1 MVKYCCEICK
11 KNFRLKETYD
21 KHMNKEHSSSYTTDI
36 NDITTTENTV
46 LDDVYFSNKTCQ
58 ELIAICKIQGL
69 KGYSS
74 KNKLELIGMLSH
86 AKNNNETNNETNNKT
101 DDNILKIDQNV
112 TENKELNDMDFSNK
126 TRQELI
132 AICKKQGLKGYS
144 SKNKLE
150 LIRLIGL
157 FSSAK
162 VKPVDNV
169 PISIEDGDIQKN
181 SFYVGDNL
189 ELLNK
194 VKSETVHMI
203 YFDPPYNTGRN
214 FHYFKDKF
222 ADFPK
227 FMEERIEECHRV
239 LKKDGNIIIHVE
251 PRISHHIRII
261 CDKIFGYTNF
271 KNEIVWHSGGNAKN
285 KYQLGRNH
293 DTIIVYGKSSNSKF
307 FPLYK
312 PYTDEY
318 KKGLKMC
325 PYHKK
330 LYSTSAAHNSQPE
343 VNPRPN
349 LIYEWN
355 GNIRQWY
362 FSNEKIKLLHDDN
375 RLEYNTAGIPRI
387 KRFLDEME
395 GIPVR
400 DTWDDI
406 SSIQNGEKT
415 KYATQKPI
423 KLLERILALYSCE
436 GDLCMDPFAGS
447 GTLGRACILMKREYI
462 LFDIN
467 PEAKMVYD
475 KDA

>member
-21 KHMNKEHSSSYTTDI
+21 KHMNKEHSSSYTADI
-36 NDITTTENTV
+36 NDLTTAENTV
-46 LDDVYFSNKTCQ
+46 IDDVNFSNKTRL
-58 ELIAICKIQGL
+58 ELIAICKKQGL

-74 KNKLELIGMLSH
+74 KNKLELIRLLGMLSS
-86 AKNNNETNNETNNKT
+86 AKNNNETNNKT
-101 DDNILKIDQNV
+101 DDNILKIDQNI
-112 TENKELNDMDFSNK
+112 TENKEINDMDFSNK

-150 LIRLIGL
+150 LIRLLGL
-157 FSSAK
+157 LSSAK

-169 PISIEDGDIQKN
+169 SISIDDGDIQKN
-181 SFYVGDNL
+181 TFYIGDNL
-189 ELLNK
+189 ELLKK

-203 YFDPPYNTGRN
+203 YLDPPYNTGRN

-318 KKGLKMC
+318 KKNLKMC

-423 KLLERILALYSCE
+423 KLLERILALYTCE

>member
-1 MVKYCCEICK
+1 MVKYCCDTCN

-21 KHMNKEHSSSYTTDI
+21 KHMNKEHPSSSTKDI
-36 NDITTTENTV
+36 NDITTTENTE
-46 LDDVYFSNKTCQ
+46 LKEIKEIKEINDIDFSNKTKL
-58 ELIAICKIQGL
+58 ELIAICKNRGL

-74 KNKLELIGMLSH
+74 KNKLELIGTLSR
-86 AKNNNETNNETNNKT
+86 AKNNNET
-101 DDNILKIDQNV
+101 DDNILKIDQNT
-112 TENKELNDMDFSNK
+112 TEIKEINVMDFSNK
-126 TRQELI
+126 TRSELI
-132 AICKKQGLKGYS
+132 AICKNRGLKGYS

-150 LIRLIGL
+150 LIELL
-157 FSSAK
+157 SSAK
-162 VKPVDNV
+162 VKATDNKV
-169 PISIEDGDIQKN
+169 SNSKEDDGDIQKN
-181 SFYVGDNL
+181 SFCIGDNL
-189 ELLNK
+189 ELLKK
-194 VKSETVHMI
+194 VKNETVHMI
-203 YFDPPYNTGRN
+203 YLDPPYNTGRN

-227 FMEERIEECHRV
+227 FMEERIQECHRV

-261 CDKIFGYTNF
+261 CDKIFGDTNF

-307 FPLYK
+307 YPLYK

-318 KKGLKMC
+318 KKNLKMC

-362 FSNEKIKLLHDDN
+362 FSNDKIKLLHDDN

-447 GTLGRACILMKREYI
+447 GTLGRACKLMKREYI

-475 KDA
+475 TDA

>member
-1 MVKYCCEICK
+1 
-11 KNFRLKETYD
+11 
-21 KHMNKEHSSSYTTDI
+21 
-36 NDITTTENTV
+36 
-46 LDDVYFSNKTCQ
+46 
-58 ELIAICKIQGL
+58 
-69 KGYSS
+69 
-74 KNKLELIGMLSH
+74 
-86 AKNNNETNNETNNKT
+86 
-101 DDNILKIDQNV
+101 
-112 TENKELNDMDFSNK
+112 MDFSNK

-150 LIRLIGL
+150 LIRLLGL
-157 FSSAK
+157 LSSAK

-169 PISIEDGDIQKN
+169 PISIDDGDIQKN
-181 SFYVGDNL
+181 SFYIGDNL
-189 ELLNK
+189 ELLKK

-203 YFDPPYNTGRN
+203 YLDPPYNTGRN

-239 LKKDGNIIIHVE
+239 LKKDGSIIIHVE

-318 KKGLKMC
+318 KKNLKMC